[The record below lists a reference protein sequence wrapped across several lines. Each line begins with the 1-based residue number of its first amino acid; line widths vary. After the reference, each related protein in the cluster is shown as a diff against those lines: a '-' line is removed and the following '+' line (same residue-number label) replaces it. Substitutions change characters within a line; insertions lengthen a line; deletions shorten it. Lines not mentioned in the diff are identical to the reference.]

1 MAVTWGSAYGAIT
14 NEEQRRGVFELPPRY
29 TSGQTLGIIAVDLDY
44 PKVPGNVVNAT
55 TYDFPVLYEMVSF
68 EIEQPFAGDPAIKQ
82 QVIEAAKKLEA
93 EGVRAIIGACG
104 YFAHF
109 QKDVAAAV
117 GVPVFM
123 SSLCQLATIK
133 TWLPCDRKIAVF
145 AADGASIDDEFLSNV
160 NTTTDQIV
168 VVNVGDMESFAP
180 IRWGKG
186 PLENLRT
193 ICARWQNQYARAIQR
208 SMRFFWNVAIC
219 RHTPL
224 QSNAQQ
230 ACLFSTLLPLQNGWK
245 ALWCNALITGR
256 FKVGDALASLN
267 RLNLCP
273 LLRSTLKEETYLK
286 HLWCMEFIFKFSE
299 FA

>member
-68 EIEQPFAGDPAIKQ
+68 EIEQLFAGDPAIKQ

-186 PLENLRT
+186 PLDNGKLEDDL
-193 ICARWQNQYARAIQR
+193 CALAKSVCEGDPKIDAILLECSDLPPYAAAIQR
-208 SMRFFWNVAIC
+208 TTGLPVFDFI
-219 RHTPL
+219 
-224 QSNAQQ
+224 
-230 ACLFSTLLPLQNGWK
+230 TLAKWVESVVMQHPYYG
-245 ALWCNALITGR
+245 AL
-256 FKVGDALASLN
+256 
-267 RLNLCP
+267 
-273 LLRSTLKEETYLK
+273 
-286 HLWCMEFIFKFSE
+286 
-299 FA
+299 

>member
-1 MAVTWGSAYGAIT
+1 MSVSWKSAYGAIT

-29 TSGQTLGIIAVDLDY
+29 TSGQALGIIAVDLDY

-68 EIEQPFAGDPAIKQ
+68 EIEQLFAGDPSIKE

-109 QKDVAAAV
+109 QKEVAAAV
-117 GVPVFM
+117 GAPVFM

-133 TWLPCDRKIAVF
+133 TWLPAERKIAVF
-145 AADGASIDDEFLSNV
+145 AADGASINDEFLSQV
-160 NTTTDQIV
+160 NTTIDQIV

-186 PLENLRT
+186 PLDNGLLEDDLCKRAQEV
-193 ICARWQNQYARAIQR
+193 CAKYPEVDAILLECSDLPPYAAAIQR
-208 SMRFFWNVAIC
+208 ATGLPVFDFI
-219 RHTPL
+219 
-224 QSNAQQ
+224 
-230 ACLFSTLLPLQNGWK
+230 TLAKWVESVVVQRPYYG
-245 ALWCNALITGR
+245 
-256 FKVGDALASLN
+256 
-267 RLNLCP
+267 
-273 LLRSTLKEETYLK
+273 TL
-286 HLWCMEFIFKFSE
+286 
-299 FA
+299 

>member
-1 MAVTWGSAYGAIT
+1 MSVSWKSAYGAIT
-14 NEEQRRGVFELPPRY
+14 NEEQRREVFELPPRY
-29 TSGQTLGIIAVDLDY
+29 TSGQALGIIAVDLDY

-68 EIEQPFAGDPAIKQ
+68 EIEQLFAGDPSIKE

-93 EGVRAIIGACG
+93 KGVRAIIGACG

-109 QKDVAAAV
+109 QKEVAAAV

-133 TWLPCDRKIAVF
+133 TWLPAERKIAVF
-145 AADGASIDDEFLSNV
+145 AADGASINDEFLSQV

-186 PLENLRT
+186 PLDNGLLEDDLCKRAQEV
-193 ICARWQNQYARAIQR
+193 CAKYPEVDAILLECSDLPPYAAAIQR
-208 SMRFFWNVAIC
+208 ATGLPVFDFI
-219 RHTPL
+219 
-224 QSNAQQ
+224 
-230 ACLFSTLLPLQNGWK
+230 TLAKWVESVVVQRPYYG
-245 ALWCNALITGR
+245 
-256 FKVGDALASLN
+256 
-267 RLNLCP
+267 
-273 LLRSTLKEETYLK
+273 TL
-286 HLWCMEFIFKFSE
+286 
-299 FA
+299 

>member
-1 MAVTWGSAYGAIT
+1 MSVSWKSAYGAIT

-29 TSGQTLGIIAVDLDY
+29 TSGQALGIIAVDLDY

-68 EIEQPFAGDPAIKQ
+68 EIEQLFAGDPSIKE

-93 EGVRAIIGACG
+93 KGVRAIIGACG

-109 QKDVAAAV
+109 QKEVAAAV

-133 TWLPCDRKIAVF
+133 TWLPAERKIAVF
-145 AADGASIDDEFLSNV
+145 AADGASINDEFLSQV
-160 NTTTDQIV
+160 NTTIDQIV

-186 PLENLRT
+186 PLDNGLLEDDLCKRAQEV
-193 ICARWQNQYARAIQR
+193 CAKYPEVDAILLECSDLPPYAAAIQR
-208 SMRFFWNVAIC
+208 ATGLPVFDFI
-219 RHTPL
+219 
-224 QSNAQQ
+224 
-230 ACLFSTLLPLQNGWK
+230 TLAKWVESVVVQRPYYG
-245 ALWCNALITGR
+245 
-256 FKVGDALASLN
+256 
-267 RLNLCP
+267 
-273 LLRSTLKEETYLK
+273 TL
-286 HLWCMEFIFKFSE
+286 
-299 FA
+299 

>member
-1 MAVTWGSAYGAIT
+1 MSVSWKSAYGAIT
-14 NEEQRRGVFELPPRY
+14 NEEQRRGVFELPPRD
-29 TSGQTLGIIAVDLDY
+29 TSGHALGVIAVNLDY
-44 PKVPGNVVNAT
+44 PKVPGNVVNAS
-55 TYDFPVLYEMVSF
+55 TYDFPVLYEVVYF
-68 EIEQPFAGDPAIKQ
+68 EIEQLFAGDPSIKE

-93 EGVRAIIGACG
+93 KGVRAIIGACG

-133 TWLPCDRKIAVF
+133 TWLPASKKIAVF

-186 PLENLRT
+186 PLDNGMLEDDLVELAT
-193 ICARWQNQYARAIQR
+193 EVCAETPEVDAILLECSDLPPYAAAIQR
-208 SMRFFWNVAIC
+208 ATGLPVFDFI
-219 RHTPL
+219 
-224 QSNAQQ
+224 
-230 ACLFSTLLPLQNGWK
+230 TLAKWVESVVVQRPYYGM
-245 ALWCNALITGR
+245 I
-256 FKVGDALASLN
+256 
-267 RLNLCP
+267 
-273 LLRSTLKEETYLK
+273 
-286 HLWCMEFIFKFSE
+286 
-299 FA
+299 

>member
-1 MAVTWGSAYGAIT
+1 MSVSWKSAYGAIT
-14 NEEQRRGVFELPPRY
+14 NEAQRRGVFELPPRY
-29 TSGQTLGIIAVDLDY
+29 TSGQALGIIAVDLDY

-68 EIEQPFAGDPAIKQ
+68 EIEQLFAGDPTIKQ
-82 QVIEAAKKLEA
+82 QVVEAAKKLEA

-133 TWLPCDRKIAVF
+133 TWLPASKKIAVF

-180 IRWGKG
+180 VRWGKG
-186 PLENLRT
+186 PLDNGMLEDDLVELVT
-193 ICARWQNQYARAIQR
+193 EVCAETPEVDAILLECSDLPPYAAAIQR
-208 SMRFFWNVAIC
+208 ATGLPVFDFI
-219 RHTPL
+219 
-224 QSNAQQ
+224 
-230 ACLFSTLLPLQNGWK
+230 TLAKWVESVVVQRPYYGM
-245 ALWCNALITGR
+245 I
-256 FKVGDALASLN
+256 
-267 RLNLCP
+267 
-273 LLRSTLKEETYLK
+273 
-286 HLWCMEFIFKFSE
+286 
-299 FA
+299 

>member
-1 MAVTWGSAYGAIT
+1 MSVSWKSAYGAIT

-29 TSGQTLGIIAVDLDY
+29 TSGQALGIIAVDLDY

-68 EIEQPFAGDPAIKQ
+68 EIEQLFAGDPSIKE

-109 QKDVAAAV
+109 QKEVATAV

-133 TWLPCDRKIAVF
+133 TWLPAERKIAVF
-145 AADGASIDDEFLSNV
+145 AADGASINDEFLSQV
-160 NTTTDQIV
+160 NTTIDQIV

-186 PLENLRT
+186 PLDNGLLEDDLCKRAQEV
-193 ICARWQNQYARAIQR
+193 CAKYPEVDAILLECSDLPPYAAAIQR
-208 SMRFFWNVAIC
+208 ATGLPVFDFI
-219 RHTPL
+219 
-224 QSNAQQ
+224 
-230 ACLFSTLLPLQNGWK
+230 TLAKWVESVVVQRPYYG
-245 ALWCNALITGR
+245 
-256 FKVGDALASLN
+256 
-267 RLNLCP
+267 
-273 LLRSTLKEETYLK
+273 TL
-286 HLWCMEFIFKFSE
+286 
-299 FA
+299 

>member
-1 MAVTWGSAYGAIT
+1 MFEAAGSNRELTRLRVQTRDLQDYGAKRKQLAVTWGSAYGAIT

-44 PKVPGNVVNAT
+44 PKIPGNVVNAT

-68 EIEQPFAGDPAIKQ
+68 EIERSFAGDPAIKQ

-145 AADGASIDDEFLSNV
+145 AADGASIDDEFLSKRQHYYRP
-160 NTTTDQIV
+160 DC
-168 VVNVGDMESFAP
+168 
-180 IRWGKG
+180 RGKCRRYG
-186 PLENLRT
+186 KLCSYPLGEG
-193 ICARWQNQYARAIQR
+193 
-208 SMRFFWNVAIC
+208 S
-219 RHTPL
+219 
-224 QSNAQQ
+224 S
-230 ACLFSTLLPLQNGWK
+230 
-245 ALWCNALITGR
+245 
-256 FKVGDALASLN
+256 
-267 RLNLCP
+267 
-273 LLRSTLKEETYLK
+273 
-286 HLWCMEFIFKFSE
+286 
-299 FA
+299 

>member
-1 MAVTWGSAYGAIT
+1 MSVSWKSAYGAIT

-29 TSGQTLGIIAVDLDY
+29 TSGQALGIIAVDLDY

-68 EIEQPFAGDPAIKQ
+68 EIEQLFAGDPSIKE

-109 QKDVAAAV
+109 QKEVATAV
-117 GVPVFM
+117 GVPAFM

-133 TWLPCDRKIAVF
+133 TWLPAERKIAVF
-145 AADGASIDDEFLSNV
+145 AADGASINDEFLSQV
-160 NTTTDQIV
+160 NTTIDQIV

-186 PLENLRT
+186 PLDNGLLEDDLCKRAQEV
-193 ICARWQNQYARAIQR
+193 CAKYPEVDAILLECSDLPPYAAAIQR
-208 SMRFFWNVAIC
+208 ATGLPVFDFI
-219 RHTPL
+219 
-224 QSNAQQ
+224 
-230 ACLFSTLLPLQNGWK
+230 TLAKWVESVVVQRPYYG
-245 ALWCNALITGR
+245 
-256 FKVGDALASLN
+256 
-267 RLNLCP
+267 
-273 LLRSTLKEETYLK
+273 TL
-286 HLWCMEFIFKFSE
+286 
-299 FA
+299 

>member
-1 MAVTWGSAYGAIT
+1 M
-14 NEEQRRGVFELPPRY
+14 EQRGNNGSYVGQRLWRNNKRRT
-29 TSGQTLGIIAVDLDY
+29 TSRRFWASASLYQWTNLRHYCSRSRLSESSRQCGQCN
-44 PKVPGNVVNAT
+44 NVR
-55 TYDFPVLYEMVSF
+55 FPVLYEMVSF
-68 EIEQPFAGDPAIKQ
+68 EIEQLFAGDPAIKQ

-93 EGVRAIIGACG
+93 EGVRAVIGACG

-186 PLENLRT
+186 PLNNGKLEDDL
-193 ICARWQNQYARAIQR
+193 CALAKSVCESDPKIDAILLECSDLPPYAAAIQR
-208 SMRFFWNVAIC
+208 ATGLPVFDFI
-219 RHTPL
+219 
-224 QSNAQQ
+224 
-230 ACLFSTLLPLQNGWK
+230 TLAKWVESAVMQRPYYG
-245 ALWCNALITGR
+245 A
-256 FKVGDALASLN
+256 F
-267 RLNLCP
+267 
-273 LLRSTLKEETYLK
+273 
-286 HLWCMEFIFKFSE
+286 
-299 FA
+299 

>member
-1 MAVTWGSAYGAIT
+1 MSVSWKSAYGAIT
-14 NEEQRRGVFELPPRY
+14 NEAQRRGVFELPPRY
-29 TSGQTLGIIAVDLDY
+29 TSGQALGIIAVDLDY

-68 EIEQPFAGDPAIKQ
+68 EIEQLFAGDPTIKQ
-82 QVIEAAKKLEA
+82 QVVEAAKKLEA

-133 TWLPCDRKIAVF
+133 TWLPANRKIAVF
-145 AADGASIDDEFLSNV
+145 VADGDSIDDEFLSNV

-168 VVNVGDMESFAP
+168 VVNVGDMESFVP

-186 PLENLRT
+186 PLDNGMLEDDLVELAT
-193 ICARWQNQYARAIQR
+193 AVCAETPEVDAILLECSDLPPYAAAIQR
-208 SMRFFWNVAIC
+208 ATGLPVFDFI
-219 RHTPL
+219 
-224 QSNAQQ
+224 
-230 ACLFSTLLPLQNGWK
+230 TLAKWVESVVVQRPYYGM
-245 ALWCNALITGR
+245 I
-256 FKVGDALASLN
+256 
-267 RLNLCP
+267 
-273 LLRSTLKEETYLK
+273 
-286 HLWCMEFIFKFSE
+286 
-299 FA
+299 

>member
-1 MAVTWGSAYGAIT
+1 MSVSWKSAYGAIT

-29 TSGQTLGIIAVDLDY
+29 TSGQALGIIAVDLDY

-68 EIEQPFAGDPAIKQ
+68 EIEQLFAGDPSIKE

-93 EGVRAIIGACG
+93 KGVRAIIGACG

-109 QKDVAAAV
+109 QKEVAAAV

-133 TWLPCDRKIAVF
+133 TWLPAERKIAVF
-145 AADGASIDDEFLSNV
+145 AADGASINDEFLSQV

-186 PLENLRT
+186 PLDNGLLEDDLCKRAQEV
-193 ICARWQNQYARAIQR
+193 CAKYPEVDAILLECSDLPPYAAAIQR
-208 SMRFFWNVAIC
+208 ATGLPVFDFI
-219 RHTPL
+219 
-224 QSNAQQ
+224 
-230 ACLFSTLLPLQNGWK
+230 TLINYLQNAVMQRPYEGW
-245 ALWCNALITGR
+245 I
-256 FKVGDALASLN
+256 
-267 RLNLCP
+267 
-273 LLRSTLKEETYLK
+273 
-286 HLWCMEFIFKFSE
+286 
-299 FA
+299 

>member
-68 EIEQPFAGDPAIKQ
+68 EIEQLFAGDPAIKQ

-109 QKDVAAAV
+109 RKDVAAAV

-186 PLENLRT
+186 PLDNGKLEDDL
-193 ICARWQNQYARAIQR
+193 CALAKSVCEGDPEIDAILLECSDLPPYAAAIQR
-208 SMRFFWNVAIC
+208 TTGLPVFDFI
-219 RHTPL
+219 
-224 QSNAQQ
+224 
-230 ACLFSTLLPLQNGWK
+230 TLAKWVESAVVQRPYYG
-245 ALWCNALITGR
+245 AL
-256 FKVGDALASLN
+256 
-267 RLNLCP
+267 
-273 LLRSTLKEETYLK
+273 
-286 HLWCMEFIFKFSE
+286 
-299 FA
+299 

>member
-1 MAVTWGSAYGAIT
+1 MSVSWKSAYGAIT
-14 NEEQRRGVFELPPRY
+14 NEEQRRGVFELPSRY
-29 TSGQTLGIIAVDLDY
+29 TSGQALGIIAVDLDY

-68 EIEQPFAGDPAIKQ
+68 EIEQLFAGDPSIKE

-109 QKDVAAAV
+109 QKEVAAAV

-133 TWLPCDRKIAVF
+133 TWLPAERKIAVF
-145 AADGASIDDEFLSNV
+145 AADGASINDEFLSQV
-160 NTTTDQIV
+160 NTTIDQIV

-186 PLENLRT
+186 PLDNGLLEDDLCKRAQEVCAKYPEVDT
-193 ICARWQNQYARAIQR
+193 ILLECSDLPPYAAAIQR
-208 SMRFFWNVAIC
+208 ATGLPVFDFI
-219 RHTPL
+219 
-224 QSNAQQ
+224 
-230 ACLFSTLLPLQNGWK
+230 TLAKWVESVVVQRPYYG
-245 ALWCNALITGR
+245 
-256 FKVGDALASLN
+256 
-267 RLNLCP
+267 
-273 LLRSTLKEETYLK
+273 TL
-286 HLWCMEFIFKFSE
+286 
-299 FA
+299 